1 MTDYSKIEI
10 LSHEEFWA
18 RDPAPGTEFIE
29 LSNSKMTLVG
39 SEIDVELD
47 DPENA
52 VMVSMKLG
60 ASPEESGYAVIHWGS
75 WDTPENSKIRELR
88 DEAVRL
94 MAKEQAELEESKKS

>member
-29 LSNSKMTLVG
+29 LSNSKMTLIG

-52 VMVSMKLG
+52 VMVGMELRTPS
-60 ASPEESGYAVIHWGS
+60 EETGYAVIHWGS
-75 WDTPENSKIRELR
+75 WETPENSKIRELR
-88 DEAVRL
+88 DEASRL
-94 MAKEQAELEESKKS
+94 MAKEQAELDEMKKR